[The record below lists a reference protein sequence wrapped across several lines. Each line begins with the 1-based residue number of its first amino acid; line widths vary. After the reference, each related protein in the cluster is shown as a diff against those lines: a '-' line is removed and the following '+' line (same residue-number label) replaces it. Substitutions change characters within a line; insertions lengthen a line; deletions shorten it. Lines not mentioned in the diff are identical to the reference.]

1 MEEEIE
7 ETIKGLEKQLTGDM
21 LNDMALKDEIHNLQ
35 MVLNG
40 VKPEDSH
47 IDCGSYWV
55 YSLIL

>member
-1 MEEEIE
+1 
-7 ETIKGLEKQLTGDM
+7 
-21 LNDMALKDEIHNLQ
+21 MALKDEIHNLQ